1 MKLFSALVF
10 SIISLYAVRRQL
22 PPPEKISSETI
33 SAPRFGEKLTLPGLP
48 HAGKINDSLFRGAQP
63 HKQGFEELKKLGIT
77 TIVDLRRDDSQKLD
91 WERKQA
97 ESVGI
102 RFLNIPVSG
111 WAPPTNDQ
119 VAQFLFLFGDPREKV
134 FVHCRFGDD
143 RAGVFI
149 ATYRMA
155 HDGWPASQA
164 IKEMYLFGFNGRWN
178 GSMKTYVK
186 EFPSALQTAPS
197 LAPFGN
203 K

>member
-22 PPPEKISSETI
+22 PPPEKNSSETI

-48 HAGKINDSLFRGAQP
+48 HGGKINDSLFRGAQP
-63 HKQGFEELKKLGIT
+63 HKQGFKELKNLGIT

-97 ESVGI
+97 ESIGI

-119 VAQFLFLFGDPREKV
+119 SRPISFSFSRSSRKSFCSLPLRRRPRRCL
-134 FVHCRFGDD
+134 HRDLPHG
-143 RAGVFI
+143 A
-149 ATYRMA
+149 
-155 HDGWPASQA
+155 
-164 IKEMYLFGFNGRWN
+164 RWL
-178 GSMKTYVK
+178 
-186 EFPSALQTAPS
+186 AL
-197 LAPFGN
+197 
-203 K
+203 